1 MQTGLLRLS
10 PRQKP
15 RSNRK
20 EKYKSKVIEP
30 YTKGDTVLK
39 GAAGPGRMENK
50 KWNRFVKHQCREN
63 STGTL
68 KISYIAV
75 ATHSETGEE
84 MVVYQALYGDFKVW
98 VRPLSM
104 FLEEVDREKYPDA
117 AQKYRFERVRLVKP
131 KDAGQSGTKSAPENA
146 QPEKNDAKTID
157 QDAKNPAAK
166 QSAAASESGN
176 VQMTAGQAPEEEP
189 TVSQDLLDFF
199 DAMDE
204 KNYDRMLECLT
215 KLSAHATRK
224 ELDDICLV
232 LDINPPA
239 GCDDILSQIMFIK
252 RHLAMI
258 RKFDGERL
266 R

>member
-1 MQTGLLRLS
+1 MNQI
-10 PRQKP
+10 
-15 RSNRK
+15 RK
-20 EKYKSKVIEP
+20 TPV
-30 YTKGDTVLK
+30 
-39 GAAGPGRMENK
+39 PGEFYRHFKNK
-50 KWNRFVKHQCREN
+50 LYQ
-63 STGTL
+63 
-68 KISYIAV
+68 IIAV
-75 ATHSETGEE
+75 AVHSETGEE
-84 MVVYQALYGDFKVW
+84 MVVYQALYGDFRVW
-98 VRPLSM
+98 VRPLDM

-131 KDAGQSGTKSAPENA
+131 QGAGE
-146 QPEKNDAKTID
+146 EKNGHSKTGFDAETMRA
-157 QDAKNPAAK
+157 Q
-166 QSAAASESGN
+166 QESGN